1 MGWPELIQGV
11 HRKSVYNSNVAYK
24 IMNKSIAYN
33 TVHTDTY
40 CNFKTIINLLELISL
55 ISILLT
61 SGWSKRFYINLYSE
75 FCKC

>member
-24 IMNKSIAYN
+24 IMNKSITYN

-40 CNFKTIINLLELISL
+40 CNFKTIINLLELN
-55 ISILLT
+55 LLEL
-61 SGWSKRFYINLYSE
+61 NLLE
-75 FCKC
+75 LNLLELH